1 MRSVYNLMMKRTPRL
16 LAVVLLLLLQLF
28 IVLLLFSTFGCEAR
42 GHGTRYVHGRA
53 IGRYGR
59 PPVSKRKLLDS
70 VSSDPD
76 DHPVDFHSHEYWQP
90 FVAGEHED
98 GDDNEHD
105 DELEGLLFSGA
116 AGDEYDDYGDY
127 DGDDDDDDV
136 DTEFWRAID
145 YLVTTGLAVVQTLLT
160 GTSPR

>member
-1 MRSVYNLMMKRTPRL
+1 MMKHTPRL

-28 IVLLLFSTFGCEAR
+28 IVPLLFSTFGCEAR

-76 DHPVDFHSHEYWQP
+76 DHPVDFHSHEYLEYLQQ
-90 FVAGEHED
+90 FVAGEHDD

-116 AGDEYDDYGDY
+116 AGDEYDDYDDHG
-127 DGDDDDDDV
+127 GDDDDDDV
-136 DTEFWRAID
+136 DTEFWRAIG
-145 YLVTTGLAVVQTLLT
+145 YLVTTGLTVVQTVLT